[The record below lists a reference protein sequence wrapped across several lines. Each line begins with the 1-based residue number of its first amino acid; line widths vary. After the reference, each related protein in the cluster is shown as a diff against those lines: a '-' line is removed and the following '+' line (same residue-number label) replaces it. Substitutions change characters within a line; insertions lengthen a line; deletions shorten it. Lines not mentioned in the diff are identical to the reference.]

1 MIYFEV
7 LAFKFLN
14 RDAMELGTLAD
25 ASLSSTAVSS
35 GFVSSVPFLRL
46 LALRNPQRQF
56 ATFLCNV
63 VPLRSSAT
71 VNSSGNS
78 LSS

>member
-35 GFVSSVPFLRL
+35 GFVSSVPF
-46 LALRNPQRQF
+46 
-56 ATFLCNV
+56 
-63 VPLRSSAT
+63 SS
-71 VNSSGNS
+71 SSG
-78 LSS
+78 SS